1 MEADWACSHQ
11 GVICLSGLIID
22 ACGWA
27 ALVDARLNLDV
38 AMAPIIGSPKLLVL
52 DSVAK
57 ELESLSNKRSG
68 LLLDLLEQR
77 SERMPDIEGMKH
89 TDDMLVKVSVD
100 SGWPVLTVDKRLKE
114 RLVSAGGSYI
124 EVTSGYS
131 LRLVD

>member
-1 MEADWACSHQ
+1 M
-11 GVICLSGLIID
+11 ICLSGLIID

-52 DSVAK
+52 DSVAR

-68 LLLDLLEQR
+68 LLLDLLEKR
-77 SERMPDIEGMKH
+77 SERVPDIQDMKH

-124 EVTSGYS
+124 EVTSGHS
-131 LRLVD
+131 LRLVE

>member
-52 DSVAK
+52 DSVAR

-68 LLLDLLEQR
+68 LLLDLLEKR
-77 SERMPDIEGMKH
+77 SERIPDIEDMGH
-89 TDDMLVKVSVD
+89 TDDMLVKVSAD

-124 EVTSGYS
+124 EVTSGHS
-131 LRLVD
+131 LRLVE